1 MPPRVLASYKT
12 GISNMLDLPATDPRN
27 WYRNA
32 FVHIFGCPHQNWWF
46 LAWHR
51 AYLGWLEVTLR
62 DLSGDQE
69 FALPYWDWTADP
81 TIPADLSNAADLTT
95 WGVTRGAPD
104 PNVTLSTASDVTSA
118 LSRTNFL
125 DFQSVIEFRV
135 HNPAHMFVAGM
146 GGDMGSIATSVK
158 DPMFWLIHAYI
169 DNLWELWQIRQKRAV
184 NPANMGEQLQ
194 PAPITRR
201 VSEVLRA
208 DSLGY
213 TYEGLP
219 SVALVPT
226 TSNVVFA

>member
-1 MPPRVLASYKT
+1 ML
-12 GISNMLDLPATDPRN
+12 ISDGRN
-27 WYRNA
+27 
-32 FVHIFGCPHQNWWF
+32 FF
-46 LAWHR
+46 AWHR
-51 AYLGWLEVTLR
+51 EMLARFETDLGV
-62 DLSGDQE
+62 
-69 FALPYWDWTADP
+69 ALPYWDWTADP